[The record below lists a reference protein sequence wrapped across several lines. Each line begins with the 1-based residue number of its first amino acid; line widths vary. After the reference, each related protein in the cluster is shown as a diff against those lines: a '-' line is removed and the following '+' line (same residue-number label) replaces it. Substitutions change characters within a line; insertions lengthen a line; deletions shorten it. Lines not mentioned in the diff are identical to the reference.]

1 MTWVSSTSRSI
12 SRLGILQFVDIC
24 AINKVA
30 VAFPSTTCDG
40 LGETMKI
47 GTRITGLASQVCNL
61 SSLVRQT
68 VFRRDSAIYLVIIL
82 AGILQPVSIVS
93 ATVLRHTTVV
103 AISGDTSPDKTGSI
117 FTPLRPVMQGTIKP
131 VFVSDIREDGFLQG
145 SGIFRAGT
153 DPGSLE
159 LLVRSGQ
166 ALPDANGIFS
176 AINDPD
182 IQVNNLNS
190 IAFYNLIDDSLG
202 GSTDNVAIF
211 LTDGSENGLK
221 IVVRQNQLDPTATAR
236 YLTIPNLIT
245 LNDAAQISFRSTLD
259 NQLQGIFRANT
270 ATDDITQ
277 IAIEGQA
284 VPEGSGPFRGFKSQQ
299 SMNESGQVAFH
310 ADVTI
315 DTVKLS
321 AIYLGDG
328 TSINEIIRKG
338 ESTPSG
344 DGKYLLQPTIYVP
357 VNDNGQVA
365 FFSTLSDT
373 TAGVADNEVITVGD
387 GTNTTGLVRKSEF
400 TPGDDGRYLN
410 LDRRIEINNAGQ
422 VVFASTIT
430 GASDGATKGI
440 FLGSDSGI
448 IQIARVNQ
456 AAPGSGLFS
465 DFKRGVSL
473 NDNGEVLFYAEID
486 LENGGSVN
494 DSQGLFISDGIKI
507 TSVAQ
512 VGDVIPGT
520 GTITQILA
528 YDDLLSVGG
537 ESSPLNDRGQV
548 TYRFTSGGDIGIAV
562 WLPPLFAD
570 GFEGL
575 PGEN

>member
-1 MTWVSSTSRSI
+1 
-12 SRLGILQFVDIC
+12 
-24 AINKVA
+24 
-30 VAFPSTTCDG
+30 
-40 LGETMKI
+40 MKI
-47 GTRITGLASQVCNL
+47 SARIAELEHQVCTCVDL
-61 SSLVRQT
+61 IKQAVIQHDAPAFLV
-68 VFRRDSAIYLVIIL
+68 LIL
-82 AGILQPVSIVS
+82 ACALQPLT
-93 ATVLRHTTVV
+93 AAHAAVLRNTIVV
-103 AISGDTSPDKTGSI
+103 AISGDPSPDKTGSI
-117 FTPLRPVMQGTIKP
+117 FIPLRPVMQETIKP
-131 VFVSDIREDGFLQG
+131 VFVSDIREEGLLQG

-153 DPGSLE
+153 NPGSLE
-159 LLVRSGQ
+159 LLVRAGQ
-166 ALPDANGIFS
+166 AMPDANGNFH

-202 GSTDNVAIF
+202 GSIDNQAIF
-211 LTDGSENGLK
+211 FTDGSENGLK
-221 IVVRQNQLDPTATAR
+221 IVVRENQLNQTATAR
-236 YLTIPNLIT
+236 YRTIPTLIT

-259 NQLQGIFRANT
+259 NLLQGIFRANT

-277 IAIEGQA
+277 IAIEEQA
-284 VPEGSGPFRGFKSQQ
+284 VPEGSGSFRSFKSQQ

-328 TSINEIIRKG
+328 TSNIEIIRKG
-338 ESTPSG
+338 EATPSG
-344 DGKYLLQPTIYVP
+344 DGKYLLQPTVYVP

-365 FFSTLSDT
+365 FFSTLSET
-373 TAGVADNEVITVGD
+373 TGGLADNEVITLSD
-387 GTNTTGLVRKSEF
+387 GMNTTEIVRKSEF
-400 TPGDDGRYLN
+400 TPGDNGRYAE
-410 LDRRIEINNAGQ
+410 LDRRIEINNTGQ
-422 VVFASTIT
+422 VAFTSMII

-448 IQIARVNQ
+448 IQIARINQ

-465 DFKRGVSL
+465 DFKRGISL

-486 LENGGSVN
+486 LENGGSTN
-494 DSQGLFISDGIKI
+494 DSQGLFISDGTQII
-507 TSVAQ
+507 SIAQ

-520 GTITQILA
+520 GTITQIRA
-528 YDDLLSVGG
+528 DDDLLSVGG
-537 ESSPLNDRGQV
+537 ESSPLNERGEV

-562 WLPPLFAD
+562 WIPPLFAD